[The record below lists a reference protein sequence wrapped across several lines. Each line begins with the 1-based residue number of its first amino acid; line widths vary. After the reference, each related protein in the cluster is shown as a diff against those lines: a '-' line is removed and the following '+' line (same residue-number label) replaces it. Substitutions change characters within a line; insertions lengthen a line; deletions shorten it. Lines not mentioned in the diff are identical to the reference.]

1 MNLQNNFTKQNDS
14 IQAVFKNWDNKI
26 LSHLPSNLDEMAK
39 TTGVLQRKRGIS
51 CAVDLLRMLFL
62 YASSNFSFR
71 ILAVA
76 ACTLGISRISDTAWR
91 KQFSKAAPFLHK
103 ILHGML
109 SSLLPAVDASCFA
122 GVKQVL
128 LVDTSVIRQQG
139 KQQEQQ
145 RIHLCYS
152 LNENWIK
159 QIKVS
164 DQHTAESL
172 THFSMEPGN
181 LILADAGYG
190 TAQNYIYAQSQGAD
204 VILRITPKNFLLY
217 DANGTKISLIAKLE
231 EAEEKQ
237 MEWIDLFGLCKY
249 KKENGF
255 VRVIAHKLPVDKAAQ
270 ARKRKIRKASKNQ
283 YRIGTQTLLC
293 AGWVVVITSLDARY
307 CGEEILHLYT
317 SRWQVELLFKR
328 FKQNF
333 SIHTIK
339 AGGKAY
345 AETETLLWLIL
356 WTIVECQAFQAERFL
371 TEKRQV
377 SYTTYEECKISFI
390 QVISSLCLSWSL
402 FVDLTDKK
410 YIRYLSKKQRWRRNQ
425 KDAFYSAVLPG
436 LLA

>member
-26 LSHLPSNLDEMAK
+26 LSHLPSNLDEMVK
-39 TTGVLQRKRGIS
+39 NTGVLQRKRGIR

-62 YASSNFSFR
+62 YASSNVSFR

-76 ACTLGISRISDTAWR
+76 ACALGISTISDTAWR

-103 ILHGML
+103 ILHELL
-109 SSLLPAVDASCFA
+109 SSLLPEADTSSFA

-128 LVDTSVIRQQG
+128 LVDASVIRQQG
-139 KQQEQQ
+139 QQQEQQ

-152 LNENWIK
+152 LNENRMK
-159 QIKVS
+159 QVKVS

-172 THFSMEPGN
+172 THFSMRPGA

-190 TAQNYIYAQSQGAD
+190 TAQNYIYAQRQGAD

-217 DANGTKISLIAKLE
+217 DADGTKISLTAKLE
-231 EAEEKQ
+231 EAEEKR
-237 MEWIDLFGLCKY
+237 MEWIDLFGFCNY
-249 KKENGF
+249 KKENDF
-255 VRVIAHKLPVDKAAQ
+255 VRVIAHKLPADKAAQ
-270 ARKRKIRKASKNQ
+270 ARKRKTKKASKHQ

-293 AGWVVVITSLDARY
+293 AGRVVVITSLDARY
-307 CGEEILHLYT
+307 SGEEILHLYT

-356 WTIVECQAFQAERFL
+356 WTIVECQAFQAECFDIVNTPL
-371 TEKRQV
+371 H
-377 SYTTYEECKISFI
+377 F
-390 QVISSLCLSWSL
+390 SS
-402 FVDLTDKK
+402 
-410 YIRYLSKKQRWRRNQ
+410 RNLYATCFN
-425 KDAFYSAVLPG
+425 DS
-436 LLA
+436 